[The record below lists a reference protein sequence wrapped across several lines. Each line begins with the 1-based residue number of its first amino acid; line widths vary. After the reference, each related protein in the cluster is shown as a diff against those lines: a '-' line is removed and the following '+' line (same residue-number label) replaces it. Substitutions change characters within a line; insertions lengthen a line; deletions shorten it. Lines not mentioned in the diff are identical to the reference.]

1 MSAEVLEALEIF
13 KPRALCAWMLSDEVY
28 RQRLQ
33 WQITAF
39 PSYALP
45 SSKRPTL
52 LTGLVHEFG
61 VGTIW
66 MLTGVGFERD
76 IRVNLPMVRVLL
88 KHLYEELNLRRL
100 QIFLE
105 SGRKDGAVWAKHT
118 GFVREC
124 GPLKSLGVHGEDADI
139 WIYQPEVC

>member
-1 MSAEVLEALEIF
+1 MSAEVLEALQIF
-13 KPRALCAWMLSDEVY
+13 QPRDSCAWMLSEQVY
-28 RQRLQ
+28 RQRLEL
-33 WQITAF
+33 QIKAF

-88 KHLYEELNLRRL
+88 PHLYKELNLRRL

-105 SGRKDGAVWAKHT
+105 PERKDGAVWAKHT
-118 GFVREC
+118 GFIREC
-124 GPLKSLGVHGEDADI
+124 GPLKNFGVRGEDADI
-139 WIYQPEVC
+139 WIYQPERG